1 MTDKSKIILITG
13 CSGYLGSELINT
25 LLSNGHLV
33 IGLDKKKINNHT
45 NKNFYFK
52 KIDITNERQV
62 KNCFKF
68 YFKKLKKIDVIIN
81 SASYSPYLHFKE
93 RTYKD
98 FKKTIDVNLFGPF
111 NIIKNYYENMIKFKN
126 LRGNIINIA
135 SIYGLISP
143 NFEIYENEKII
154 NSEVYGASKA
164 GLIQMTK
171 YFATLLAKNNIIVN
185 SVSPGGIINFKTQTK
200 KFIRNYS
207 KNVPMKR
214 MANLDEI
221 IESIIYLVEMKSK
234 YFTGQNLIIDG
245 GLNLK
250 WLKIMILL

>member
-1 MTDKSKIILITG
+1 
-13 CSGYLGSELINT
+13 
-25 LLSNGHLV
+25 
-33 IGLDKKKINNHT
+33 
-45 NKNFYFK
+45 
-52 KIDITNERQV
+52 
-62 KNCFKF
+62 
-68 YFKKLKKIDVIIN
+68 
-81 SASYSPYLHFKE
+81 
-93 RTYKD
+93 
-98 FKKTIDVNLFGPF
+98 
-111 NIIKNYYENMIKFKN
+111 
-126 LRGNIINIA
+126 
-135 SIYGLISP
+135 
-143 NFEIYENEKII
+143 
-154 NSEVYGASKA
+154 
-164 GLIQMTK
+164 MTK

-200 KFIRNYS
+200 KFIKNYS